1 MSFTQINQQQ
11 VTPGFIAAVVAAI
24 PSDSISGTQI
34 ENNTITGNNLS
45 PANAAGL
52 LNNDGSG
59 NLSYVPQS
67 SLSISSSQVSGL
79 GTAAGNNTGDF
90 ISSSPGSVTST
101 NIASNT
107 ILGSNLVNNTLNDTQ
122 IQAQGISATSIAN
135 GTITSTQI
143 AGNTVSGGS
152 SGNIA
157 ANTITATNMTR
168 HKDTATAPS
177 NSWGLTATP
186 ASDVYLQVYKNGLL
200 LTNGADYNLSG
211 STVSIVDTIVGTDV
225 FNAIYEVA

>member
-24 PSDSISGTQI
+24 PADSISGTKI
-34 ENNTITGNNLS
+34 ESNTITGNNLS

-59 NLSYVPQS
+59 NLSYISQG

-79 GTAAGNNTGDF
+79 GSAAGNNTGDF

-101 NIASNT
+101 NIASGTVTGTNIASNT
-107 ILGSNLVNNTLNDTQ
+107 ISGSNLVNNTLNDTQ
-122 IQAQGISATSIAN
+122 IKTQGISATSIAN

-157 ANTITATNMTR
+157 SQTVTGTNIVR
-168 HKDTATAPS
+168 YKDS
-177 NSWGLTATP
+177 
-186 ASDVYLQVYKNGLL
+186 VV
-200 LTNGADYNLSG
+200 G
-211 STVSIVDTIVGTDV
+211 STVQGQSGNMYLSAYRIPTLT
-225 FNAIYEVA
+225 